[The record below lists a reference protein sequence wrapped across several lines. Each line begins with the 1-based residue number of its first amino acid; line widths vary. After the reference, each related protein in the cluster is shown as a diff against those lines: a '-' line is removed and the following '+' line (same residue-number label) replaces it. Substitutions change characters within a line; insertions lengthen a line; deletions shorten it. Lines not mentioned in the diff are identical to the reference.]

1 MDESRTIEVIKRG
14 ESREVFSRSKLA
26 AVLWKGMWAA
36 GLGSYDDAREIA
48 HAIEIFLRRRKR
60 WAIESSAIFDMATK
74 SLRRVR
80 MGEAAE
86 MIELHNTLR
95 TVRRRLLRVRHD
107 DGAVTQWD
115 KAWLVELGRRMWHI
129 NTETARILA
138 GMTELEI
145 LCQQEQTLPRQQ
157 IIDEFNI
164 RVAQFGLADA
174 VPVRH
179 FAADA

>member
-1 MDESRTIEVIKRG
+1 MDESRTIEVIKQG
-14 ESREVFSRSKLA
+14 GLREGFSRSKLA

-36 GLGSYDDAREIA
+36 GLGSYDEAREIA
-48 HAIEIFLRRRKR
+48 HAIEIFLRRRQR
-60 WAIESSAIFDMATK
+60 WTIESSAMFEMAVK

-86 MIELHNTLR
+86 MIELHRTLR

-107 DGAVTQWD
+107 DGAETQWD

-129 NTETARILA
+129 DNETARILA

-145 LCQQEQTLPRQQ
+145 LSQQEQTLPRRQ
-157 IIDEFNI
+157 IIDEFNA

-174 VPVRH
+174 VPVRQ
-179 FAADA
+179 FAVDA